1 MKYIWRVWMIDFA
14 PFVLTLKL
22 AIVTTVILLVIATP
36 LAYFLATTKSRLK
49 PVYESVVALPLVLP
63 PSVLGFYFLLAF
75 SDDGFV
81 GQAWGF
87 LFDAKLAFSFP
98 ALVIGSV
105 IFSLPFM
112 THPLLSGFESM
123 DRNLKKAAMTLGK
136 SPLETFFRVELPM
149 IRSSIITGVV
159 LAFAHTVGEFGV
171 VLMIGGNIEGVSRV
185 ASIAIYDKV
194 ESFEYTA
201 AHTYS
206 AILFIFSFA
215 VLFLV
220 YKFNKKRVW

>member
-1 MKYIWRVWMIDFA
+1 MIDAA
-14 PFVLTLKL
+14 PFILTLKL
-22 AIVTTVILLVIATP
+22 AAITTVILLFISAP
-36 LAYFLATTKSRLK
+36 LAYFLANTKSKLK
-49 PVYESVVALPLVLP
+49 PIFESIVALPLVLP

-75 SDDGFV
+75 ADSGFM
-81 GQAWGF
+81 GAAWSM
-87 LFDAKLAFSFP
+87 LFDAKLAFSFSG
-98 ALVIGSV
+98 LVIGSV

-123 DRNLKKAAMTLGK
+123 DKNLKDAAKTLGK
-136 SPLETFFRVELPM
+136 SSVETFFRVELP
-149 IRSSIITGVV
+149 IVKSSLITGVV

-171 VLMIGGNIEGVSRV
+171 VLMIGGNIDGVSRV

-194 ESFEYTA
+194 ESFEYAA

-206 AILFIFSFA
+206 AILFVFSFLT
-215 VLFLV
+215 LFVV